1 MVVLP
6 GILMKYKLLTDNV
19 RRFTA
24 AKHELD
30 RLALRHIIRSPELP
44 SRTRLMAQFQLNDH
58 GAAHNPHTLARRCI
72 ISGRGRSVVGQFNIG
87 RHEFRRMALAGQL
100 VGVGKA
106 CW

>member
-1 MVVLP
+1 
-6 GILMKYKLLTDNV
+6 MKYKLLTDNV
-19 RRFTA
+19 RRFNA

-44 SRTRLMAQFQLNDH
+44 LRTRMMAQFQLDEH
-58 GAAHNPHTLARRCI
+58 GGLHNPQQVARRCI
-72 ISGRGRSVVGQFNIG
+72 VSGRGRSVMPQFNIG

-100 VGVGKA
+100 IGVTKA